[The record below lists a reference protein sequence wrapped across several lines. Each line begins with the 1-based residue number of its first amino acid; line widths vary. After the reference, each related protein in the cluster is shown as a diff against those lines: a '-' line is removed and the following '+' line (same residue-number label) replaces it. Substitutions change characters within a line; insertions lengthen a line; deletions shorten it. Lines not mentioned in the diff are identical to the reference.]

1 MKKKLDPS
9 REPWMRAAETR
20 AVMDALTSG
29 GGAARFVGGA
39 VRNALLQREVGD
51 IDIATPLLPQ
61 AVMRRL
67 ESARI
72 RAVPTGIEHGT
83 ITAIVNGHAFEV
95 TTLRR
100 DVETDGRHAVVAYS
114 AKWEEDAQRRD
125 FTINALYAS
134 ADGELFDF
142 NGGLDDLDLGRV
154 RFIGDPVA
162 RIRED
167 YLRILR
173 LFRFHAWYGKGE
185 IDKDALHAA
194 TAERAGLR
202 RLSGERI
209 QKELLRLLG
218 AEQPCPAL
226 HAMKIAGIL
235 AEILPDVASLDR
247 FDALVSIDAAY
258 FFPADPVLRLAALA
272 PPIPAIAEAVAV
284 RLKLSNEHR
293 DRIVDLAGA
302 REKLSPDMPVHE
314 LRSLLYRLGTA
325 RVHDRILLAWS
336 DDKDPSNTIA
346 WRALLALA
354 DAWVRPRFPLTGR
367 DVMAAGIPEGPLV
380 GKVLSDVEEWWI
392 ANNFTDDE
400 SSLVERL
407 KAVVQGVVN

>member
-9 REPWMRAAETR
+9 REAWMRAAETS

-51 IDIATPLLPQ
+51 VDIATPLLPQ
-61 AVMRRL
+61 EVMSRL

-83 ITAIVNGHAFEV
+83 ITATVNGRPFEV

-114 AKWEEDAQRRD
+114 EKWEEDAQRRD

-142 NGGLDDLDLGRV
+142 HGGLDDLDLGHV

-185 IDKDALHAA
+185 IDKGALHAA
-194 TAERAGLR
+194 TAERTGLR

-218 AEQPCPAL
+218 AERPCPCL
-226 HAMKIAGIL
+226 HVMNVAGIL
-235 AEILPDVASLDR
+235 AEVIPEAVSLDR
-247 FDALVSIDAAY
+247 LDALVAIDAAC
-258 FFPADPVLRLAALA
+258 FFPADPVLRLAALT
-272 PPIPAIAEAVAV
+272 PAVPAVAESV
-284 RLKLSNEHR
+284 ADRLKLSNEHR

-302 REKLSPDMPVHE
+302 PENLSPAMPVCE
-314 LRSLLYRLGTA
+314 LRSLLYRLGTG
-325 RVHDRILLAWS
+325 RIRDRIFLRWS
-336 DDKDPSNTIA
+336 EDKDPSHAIA

-354 DAWVRPRFPLTGR
+354 EAWVRPRFPLTGR
-367 DVMAAGIPEGPLV
+367 DVMAAGVPEGPLV

-392 ANNFTDDE
+392 ANNFTDDGP
-400 SSLVERL
+400 SLGERL
-407 KAVVQGVVN
+407 KTVVQGVVN